1 VKLFSS
7 TRKRRV
13 VLAAGLIVL
22 ALFLLR
28 PGASRIKSRLVSSI
42 SAAVGRPVEVGAV
55 RLRLLPRP
63 GFEMDNLVVYDE
75 PAFGAEPM
83 LRATEVTADLRLT
96 SLLRG
101 RLEIARLELTEP
113 SLNLVHSMDTG
124 LWNLETL
131 VERSAHIPLAPTGK
145 TKLEPRPR
153 FPYIEATSG
162 RINFKSGAEKK
173 PYSLTNADFS
183 LWQESENTWGVRL
196 RAQPFRTDFNLN
208 DTGIL
213 QMAGTWQRSAT
224 LRETPVQVQIEWKQA
239 QLGQVSKFFT
249 GWDRG
254 WRGGVQ
260 VDAVLKGTPAKLQVA
275 SDTRIDDFRRYDITS
290 GTALQLA
297 AHCDAQY
304 SSVDHAFHEVNC
316 QAPVGTGSIRLKG
329 ELGLPGSRRYAVT
342 VAAEDVPASAAVN
355 LARRIK
361 KNLPEDLTAEGWLR
375 GEFAME
381 SAGLE
386 AKDVNG
392 PPFVKGHGEIQDL
405 HLSSPAGKAEIG
417 PETIPFAMVSDA
429 TDGAAGK
436 RKRAADQAMR
446 TPEEP
451 ALAFGPIE
459 FGNGHAKARGRIT
472 RKGYEIALAGETE
485 IAQTLRLARMVG
497 VPALPAS
504 PEGVA
509 QVDLRIAGAWTGPGS
524 GPATGFAGPE
534 VLGTARLKNVRVA
547 LHGTGGPVEINA
559 ADMEFSAD
567 KVSVTKLSAKAAG
580 TTWAGSMEM
589 PRGCVTPSTCSV
601 HFSLNA
607 GQLVLAQWSDW
618 VDPTPKGRPWYRAL
632 GASSPS
638 TSLLAALR
646 AEGRLTADRLQVE
659 KIAATHVSAH
669 VSLDTGKVEI
679 ADLNGDLLGGKH
691 SGHWQA
697 DFSAQPPTCGGS
709 GNVTKLSLA
718 SLAET
723 MKDNW
728 IAGTANGSYEVKGTC
743 QAGFWD
749 SAEGSLKV
757 QAKDGTLLHLVV
769 GEGAGPFKWTKLDGQ
784 LRLRAGGFEIEEA
797 KVDSPEGRYT
807 LKGTASFERKL
818 DLKLSRAASAG
829 ETVYTISGTLADP
842 QTTPVR
848 GAEQAKLK
856 RQ

>member
-1 VKLFSS
+1 MKLFSS

-42 SAAVGRPVEVGAV
+42 SAAVGRPVEMGEV
-55 RLRLLPRP
+55 RVRLLPRP

-83 LRATEVTADLRLT
+83 LRASEVTADLRLT

-113 SLNLVHSMDTG
+113 SLNLVHSVDTG
-124 LWNLETL
+124 RWNLETL

-145 TKLEPRPR
+145 AKLEPRPR

-254 WRGGVQ
+254 WRGNMQ
-260 VDAVLKGTPAKLQVA
+260 IDAVLQGTPAKLQVA

-290 GTALQLA
+290 GTALRFDA
-297 AHCDAQY
+297 RCDAEY
-304 SSVDHAFHEVNC
+304 SSGDHEFHEVNC
-316 QAPVGTGSIRLKG
+316 QAPVGTGLIRMKG

-342 VAAEDVPASAAVN
+342 VIAEDVPASAAVN
-355 LARRIK
+355 LARRLK

-375 GEFAME
+375 GEFE
-381 SAGLE
+381 LQSGE
-386 AKDVNG
+386 PGAKPQLGYPRVE
-392 PPFVKGHGEIQDL
+392 GHGEIQDL
-405 HLSSPAGKAEIG
+405 HLSSSANKAEIG
-417 PETIPFAMVSDA
+417 PETIPFAMVSEA
-429 TDGAAGK
+429 PDGAAGK
-436 RKRAADQAMR
+436 RKRAAGNAMR

-451 ALAFGPIE
+451 ALEFGPME
-459 FGNGHAKARGRIT
+459 FGNGQAKARGRIT
-472 RKGYEIALAGETE
+472 RQGYEIELAGETE
-485 IAQTLRLARMVG
+485 IAQALRLARMVG
-497 VPALPAS
+497 VPALPAT

-524 GPATGFAGPE
+524 GSATGFAGPA
-534 VLGTARLKNVRVA
+534 VLGTARLKNVRIA
-547 LHGTGGPVEINA
+547 LRGTGGPVEIDA
-559 ADMEFSAD
+559 ANMEFSPD
-567 KVSVTKLSAKAAG
+567 KVSVSKLSAKAAG
-580 TTWAGSMEM
+580 ATWTGSMEM
-589 PRGCVTPSTCSV
+589 PRGCAMPSTCPV

-607 GQLVLAQWSDW
+607 GQLGLAQWSDW
-618 VDPTPKGRPWYRAL
+618 VDPAPKGRPWYRAL
-632 GASSPS
+632 ESSSQPR
-638 TSLLAALR
+638 TTLLVALR
-646 AEGRLTADRLQVE
+646 AEGRLTADRLQVQ

-669 VSLDTGKVEI
+669 VSLDAGKVEI

-697 DFSAQPPTCGGS
+697 DFSAQPSACSGS

-718 SLAET
+718 DLAET
-723 MKDNW
+723 MKDHW

-749 SAEGSLKV
+749 SAEGTLKV
-757 QAKDGTLLHLVV
+757 QAKDGALPHLVV
-769 GEGAGPFKWTKLDGQ
+769 GEGAKPLRWTKLDGQ

-807 LKGTASFERKL
+807 VRGTASFERKL
-818 DLKLSRAASAG
+818 DLKLSRGASAG

-842 QTTPVR
+842 QATPAK
-848 GAEQAKLK
+848 GSEQARLK
-856 RQ
+856 R

>member
-7 TRKRRV
+7 KRRV

-28 PGASRIKSRLVSSI
+28 PGASRIKSRLVASI
-42 SAAVGRPVEVGAV
+42 SAAVGRPVEVGEV
-55 RLRLLPRP
+55 HVRLLPRP
-63 GFEMDNLVVYDE
+63 GFDIDNLVVHDE

-83 LRATEVTADLRLT
+83 LRASEVTADLRLI

-113 SLNLVHSMDTG
+113 SLNLVHSADTG
-124 LWNLETL
+124 RWNLETL

-145 TKLEPRPR
+145 VKSEPRPG
-153 FPYIEATSG
+153 FPYIEATRG

-173 PYSLTNADFS
+173 PYALTDADFS
-183 LWQESENTWGVRL
+183 LWQESESTWGVRL
-196 RAQPFRTDFNLN
+196 RAQPFRTDLNLN

-254 WRGGVQ
+254 WRGNMRI
-260 VDAVLKGTPAKLQVA
+260 DAVLQGTPAKLQMA
-275 SDTRIDDFRRYDITS
+275 SDTTIDDFRRYDITS
-290 GTALQLA
+290 GTALRWA
-297 AHCDAQY
+297 AHCDAEY
-304 SSVDHAFHEVNC
+304 SSVDHEFHEVNC

-342 VAAEDVPASAAVN
+342 LDAEDVPASAAVN
-355 LARRIK
+355 LARRLK

-375 GEFAME
+375 GKFQLQ
-381 SAGLE
+381 SAGAE
-386 AKDVNG
+386 AKSVTG
-392 PPFVKGHGEIQDL
+392 PPRVEGHGELQDF
-405 HLSSPAGKAEIG
+405 HLSSSANKAEIG

-429 TDGAAGK
+429 PDGVAGK
-436 RKRAADQAMR
+436 RKRAAGKAVQ

-451 ALAFGPIE
+451 ALGFGPIE
-459 FGNGHAKARGRIT
+459 FGNGHAKARGKIT
-472 RKGYEIALAGETE
+472 RKGYEIAVAGETE
-485 IAQTLRLARMVG
+485 IAQALRLAQLVG
-497 VPALPAS
+497 VPALPAV

-509 QVDLRIAGAWTGPGS
+509 QVDLRIAGPWTGPGS
-524 GPATGFAGPE
+524 GPATGFAGPA

-567 KVSVTKLSAKAAG
+567 KVSVTKLNARAAG
-580 TTWAGSMEM
+580 TTWTGSMEM
-589 PRGCVTPSTCSV
+589 PRGCATPSVCPV

-632 GASSPS
+632 GSSSQPGA
-638 TSLLAALR
+638 TLLAALR
-646 AEGRLTADRLQVE
+646 AEGRLTADRLQVQ
-659 KIAATHVSAH
+659 KISATRVSAH
-669 VSLDTGKVEI
+669 VSLDAGKVEVP
-679 ADLNGDLLGGKH
+679 DLNGDLLGGKH
-691 SGHWQA
+691 FGHWQA

-709 GNVTKLSLA
+709 GNLTELSLA
-718 SLAET
+718 NLAET
-723 MKDNW
+723 MKDHW

-743 QAGFWD
+743 QAEFWD
-749 SAEGSLKV
+749 SAEGTLKV
-757 QAKDGTLLHLVV
+757 QAKDGTLLHVFV
-769 GEGAGPFKWTKLDGQ
+769 REGAGPLKWTKLDGQ
-784 LRLRAGGFEIEEA
+784 LHLRADRIEIEEA

-818 DLKLSRAASAG
+818 DLKLTRAAGTG
-829 ETVYTISGTLADP
+829 ETTYTISGTLAEP
-842 QTTPVR
+842 HTAPVK

-856 RQ
+856 R